1 MRPLIRKINQKL
13 TKPDSRDCEEVREL
27 MSDYLDDE
35 LNADSRDHIDD
46 HVGICPGCQRVL
58 GNLRM
63 TLQQVALLSAA
74 LYAGASEP
82 DEVAERIART
92 WR

>member
-13 TKPDSRDCEEVREL
+13 TKPDSRECEEVREL

-46 HVGICPGCQRVL
+46 HFRICPGCRRVL

-74 LYAGASEP
+74 PYAGASEP